1 MIPAMKIALAQINP
15 VVGDVDGNTAKI
27 LAAMNEASTVGAD
40 IVLVP
45 ELAVVGYPPKD
56 MLLKRAL
63 IERNL
68 AAVKRIAEAATD
80 VAVVVGHVARNNAS
94 EGKGLLNAASVCHRG
109 EMFYA
114 YAKRL
119 LPTYDVFDE
128 SRYFDSGSTP
138 GLCALDLPCGRVKLG
153 LTICEDIW
161 TDDLYFS
168 RRLYRDDPV
177 ADVAAAG
184 AEFILNIGSSPFA
197 VGKPQRRMELFRA
210 KAKQVSKPLIYV
222 NQVGGNDDLVFD
234 GASGAVDAK
243 GQTLALCRS
252 FGEDFALV
260 DLDANDNRISEL
272 PEGEASIYGALVLG
286 TRDYVKK
293 CGFEHVVIGVS
304 GGIDSAVT
312 AAIAVAALGKDRVHC
327 VAMPSR
333 FSSRHSLEDAEALA
347 KALDTDYRII
357 PIEDIHA
364 ATEGVLQTHF
374 DGTTAD
380 VTEENIQA
388 RARGSVLMALSNK
401 FGWLL
406 LTTGNKSEIAV
417 GYCTMYGDMCGGL
430 AVLSDV
436 PKTMVYRLANYINE
450 RAGAELI
457 PERTMTK
464 PPSAE
469 LRENQTDQD
478 SLPPYDVLDEIL
490 ERYVER
496 QECAKEITAAGFD
509 EDTVR
514 DVIRKVDR
522 NEYKRQ
528 QAATGIKVTS
538 RAFGSGWRM
547 PIAARYL

>member
-1 MIPAMKIALAQINP
+1 MKVALAQINP
-15 VVGDVDGNTAKI
+15 IVGDVDGNTARI
-27 LAAMNEASTVGAD
+27 LDSMSQAANAGAD

-56 MLLKRAL
+56 LLLKRGL

-68 AAVKRIAEAATD
+68 MAVEKIAKASRD
-80 VAVVVGHVARNNAS
+80 VAVVIGHVAVNDAS
-94 EGKGLLNAASVCHRG
+94 QGKGIYNAASVVWRG
-109 EMFYA
+109 NVVLT

-128 SRYFDSGSTP
+128 SRYFDPGTTP
-138 GLCALDLPCGRVKLG
+138 GVCALDLAGGRVKIG

-161 TDDLYFS
+161 TDDLHFS
-168 RRLYRDDPV
+168 RRLYGDDPV
-177 ADVAAAG
+177 SDLASANVDVV
-184 AEFILNIGSSPFA
+184 FNIGSSPFA
-197 VGKPQRRMELFRA
+197 IGKPQRRVELFRK
-210 KAKQVSKPLIYV
+210 KATQANKPLVYV

-234 GASGAVDAK
+234 GASGAIDSEGRV
-243 GQTLALCRS
+243 LARCRS
-252 FGEDFALV
+252 FDEDFAIV
-260 DLDANDNRISEL
+260 DLKSQEGQVAGL
-272 PEGEASIYGALVLG
+272 PDKEEAIYRAIVLG
-286 TRDYVKK
+286 TRDYVSK
-293 CGFEHVVIGVS
+293 CGFEQVVIGVS

-312 AAIAVAALGKDRVHC
+312 AAIAVAAVGKDRVHC

-333 FSSRHSLEDAEALA
+333 FSSRHSLEDAESLAVALG
-347 KALDTDYRII
+347 TDYRVIA
-357 PIEDIHA
+357 IEDIHA
-364 ATEGVLQTHF
+364 ATEGVLRSHF
-374 DGTTAD
+374 EGTPAD

-406 LTTGNKSEIAV
+406 LTTGNKSELAV

-436 PKTMVYRLANYINE
+436 PKTMVYRVARYINQ
-450 RAGAELI
+450 RAGSELI
-457 PERTMTK
+457 PNRTITK

-478 SLPPYDVLDEIL
+478 SLPSYDVLDAIL

-496 QECAKEITAAGFD
+496 QQCATEIAAAGFD
-509 EDTVR
+509 ERTVR

-528 QAATGIKVTS
+528 QAATGIKITS

-547 PIAARYL
+547 PIAARYE